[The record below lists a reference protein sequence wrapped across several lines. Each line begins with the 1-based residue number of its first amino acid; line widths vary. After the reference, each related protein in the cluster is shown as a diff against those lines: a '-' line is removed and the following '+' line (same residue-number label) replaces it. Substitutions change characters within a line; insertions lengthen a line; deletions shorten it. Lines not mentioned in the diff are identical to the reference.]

1 MPSVGSF
8 SWIFWVVGHLRNT
21 SSCACL
27 GLQKGL
33 LCRNHVISQILDCSE
48 KNNLKTDDLVLGK
61 SKSRDHLSEGNQ
73 LAEDQPEVDH
83 LQVGGGG
90 QSLHH
95 TDEDGRHDQ
104 HVGQVHRQSG
114 LEVDRLEE
122 GGGKGDQHEKE
133 GGQVGGHHLAHDLPS
148 QGHGHPNSKMVFSF
162 AFEI

>member
-1 MPSVGSF
+1 M
-8 SWIFWVVGHLRNT
+8 
-21 SSCACL
+21 
-27 GLQKGL
+27 
-33 LCRNHVISQILDCSE
+33 
-48 KNNLKTDDLVLGK
+48 
-61 SKSRDHLSEGNQ
+61 
-73 LAEDQPEVDH
+73 VDH

-95 TDEDGRHDQ
+95 TDENGRHDQ
-104 HVGQVHRQSG
+104 HVGQVNRQG
-114 LEVDRLEE
+114 GFEVDRLEE